1 MNTIANREVQ
11 QRVGGAS
18 LDVLRFLAAFFIM
31 LFHCFDDISSKTS
44 VFEPLLKQGWLG
56 TDLFLILSGVVMS
69 RAYSNTIS
77 TGKITFHD
85 FIIKR
90 YFRLFPS
97 HAVVLIVFGIIIT
110 AVSISGYKLHDG
122 WGYNFTDW
130 IKQFTLSHAW
140 GLKIHVWNFPTWTI
154 STLIICY
161 MLFYL
166 TIKYINKLPKI
177 IVSLLA
183 IMVIIAGNLIAQFV
197 FNDRLVEIQTY
208 PMLRAMTF
216 FMLGVFADIITRNLK
231 INKPQYVCCAG
242 LISATIVLLVY
253 ANDEYL
259 NILSVAKD
267 NIIIALICILT
278 VISSRVN
285 FKETKETQELGKTS
299 YSLYL
304 VHAPTQLIGFEI
316 LRNLEG
322 KAFYSEYVFWGVI
335 AIMIIASVAIAIWF
349 KSYIDKPLANATA
362 KFLKNTQQIHMPKP
376 I

>member
-1 MNTIANREVQ
+1 MDTIAKLVVQ

-18 LDVLRFLAAFFIM
+18 LDVLRFLGAFFIM
-31 LFHCFDDISSKTS
+31 LFHCFDDISSKTNI
-44 VFEPLLKQGWLG
+44 FEPLLKQGWLG

-77 TGKITFHD
+77 NGNITFHN

-97 HAVVLIVFGIIIT
+97 HAVVLIVFGIIII
-110 AVSISGYKLHDG
+110 AVSLSGYKMHDG
-122 WGYNFTDW
+122 WDYNFTDW

-161 MLFYL
+161 VLFYL
-166 TIKYINKLPKI
+166 TIKYIYKLPKI

-183 IMVIIAGNLIAQFV
+183 VMVIVAGNLVAQFV

-208 PMLRAMTF
+208 TLLRSVTF

-231 INKPQYVCCAG
+231 INKSQYVFFAG
-242 LISATIVLLVY
+242 IISAAIILLVY
-253 ANDEYL
+253 INDDYL
-259 NILSVAKD
+259 TILSVAKD
-267 NIIIALICILT
+267 NIIISLICILT

-285 FKETKETQELGKTS
+285 FKETKETQELGKAS

-304 VHAPTQLIGFEI
+304 VHAPIQVIGFEV
-316 LRNLEG
+316 LSNLEG
-322 KAFYSEYVFWGVI
+322 KAYYSEYVFWGII
-335 AIMIIASVAIAIWF
+335 AIMVIATILFAFWF
-349 KSYIDKPLANATA
+349 KSYIDKPLTNATA
-362 KFLKNTQQIHMPKP
+362 KILKNTQQIHIPKP